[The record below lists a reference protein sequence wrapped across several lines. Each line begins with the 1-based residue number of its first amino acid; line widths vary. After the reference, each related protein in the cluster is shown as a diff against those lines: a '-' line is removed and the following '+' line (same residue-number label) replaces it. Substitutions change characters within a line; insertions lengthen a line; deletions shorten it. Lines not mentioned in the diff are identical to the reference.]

1 MEYIELR
8 FTKPEACA
16 AVTVRGPAATP
27 VVSLARTA
35 MLESPS
41 LNVDSSM
48 LESSTTSVFVTSS
61 RLGDKQSSSVSSYE
75 LKI

>member
-8 FTKPEACA
+8 FTKPGAGV

-27 VVSLARTA
+27 VVSLARAA

-41 LNVDSSM
+41 LNVDSST